1 MTRFENK
8 YEKPEDDHRE
18 EPDIEEGNDIMYQ
31 QFIKEVASK
40 VRDLEREYKRLAG
53 KILAKLVDIF

>member
-1 MTRFENK
+1 
-8 YEKPEDDHRE
+8 
-18 EPDIEEGNDIMYQ
+18 MYQ